1 MKVYK
6 EVEKIQEI
14 LWRNDD
20 MIDQEDLYELQE
32 LVANFALKVAENE
45 GKVEQLVK
53 KFPFLYRKA

>member
-1 MKVYK
+1 MKVYN

-45 GKVEQLVK
+45 GKVEQIVK